1 MSEIELHRNENVTQE
16 AVSRLGLMER
26 LYRGPH
32 IFVLENRWEFSA
44 MRQTRISPVDLTLDL
59 FTTSNPLTSPSLL
72 RKLILFKRLFE
83 EATLAPKVMDALF
96 DFQ

>member
-44 MRQTRISPVDLTLDL
+44 MRQTRKGSY
-59 FTTSNPLTSPSLL
+59 
-72 RKLILFKRLFE
+72 
-83 EATLAPKVMDALF
+83 
-96 DFQ
+96 